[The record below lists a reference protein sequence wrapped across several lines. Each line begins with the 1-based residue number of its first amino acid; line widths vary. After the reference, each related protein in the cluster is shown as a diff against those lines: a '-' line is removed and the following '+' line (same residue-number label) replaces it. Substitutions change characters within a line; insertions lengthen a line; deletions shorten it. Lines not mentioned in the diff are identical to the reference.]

1 MICMSGFTNKTNLQS
16 PKEMQGPL
24 TVAPD
29 MPSLRM
35 HITIQNGVKEKE

>member
-1 MICMSGFTNKTNLQS
+1 MFLAVSIVKGKMI
-16 PKEMQGPL
+16 
-24 TVAPD
+24 APD